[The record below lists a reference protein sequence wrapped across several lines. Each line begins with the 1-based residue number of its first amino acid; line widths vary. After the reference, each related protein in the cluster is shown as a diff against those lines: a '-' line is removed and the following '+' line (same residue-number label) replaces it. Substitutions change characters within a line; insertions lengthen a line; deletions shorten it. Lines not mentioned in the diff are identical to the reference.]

1 MLKFIRKNIFI
12 ILIFIITLFL
22 GFLTFLTFIDK
33 SFIELTDE
41 NLQYL
46 LVSNILL
53 LLVFFSM
60 IFIEIKNS
68 IKNEIAIEGS
78 RANRKYITFFSLF
91 TLIPSILISVF
102 SLFLFSFALEK
113 YFDKKITT
121 AVSNSY
127 QLAINYVSTVRNKV
141 ESDIVL
147 AAFDLNKNVSIFN
160 ENKQRFENYLN
171 SQKLVRKLD
180 AIFLIDNSGKLLM
193 STDRN
198 QIQYIPPSTEQ
209 LKMVLNDER
218 PLKILNAYKNT
229 SAALMRLANYDNTF
243 IYIIKYLDPKISQ
256 YLTESSEALDFYYT
270 VQDKRTGI
278 KFSFAIIYIII
289 VTLLL
294 FLSISIAIRFSSRFF
309 LSINNLISAST
320 NIGKG
325 NLNSKVPEIKTDKE
339 LEVLNKNFN
348 QMIDRLKYQQNKLLA
363 NERHEA
369 WESVAR
375 KIAHEIKNPL
385 TPIQLIIDSLRKKY
399 SELFDEKNK
408 ESFLE
413 KIKTINKQIKL
424 IEKLVNEFSD
434 FARMPKPIFK
444 KNELNK
450 VIKDSI
456 NLMKTNDKDIDFNFV
471 SEKAYY
477 VNSDIEQLNRVFI
490 NLFKNSIESLKEKH
504 EKMGNFQKKI
514 DVEIQLINE
523 YINIVVQD
531 NGTGFTNSDLRIF
544 SKPYFTTKKEGSG
557 LGLSIVEKIL
567 NDHNGFIEFIPQKEG
582 AKIKLLLPKYVNW
595 NFNNWW

>member
-46 LVSNILL
+46 LISNILL

-450 VIKDSI
+450 IIKDSI
-456 NLMKTNDKDIDFNFV
+456 NLMKTNDKDIVINFNTKEV
-471 SEKAYY
+471 HY
-477 VNSDIEQLNRVFI
+477 VNSDIEQLSRVFI
-490 NLFKNSIESLKEKH
+490 NLLKNSIESLKEKH
-504 EKMGNFQKKI
+504 QKTGDFKKKI
-514 DVEIQLINE
+514 DVEIQLIND
-523 YINIVVQD
+523 YISIVVQD
-531 NGTGFTNSDLRIF
+531 NGTGFTNNDLKTL

-567 NDHNGFIEFIPQKEG
+567 NDHNGFIEFISQKEG
-582 AKIKLLLPKYVNW
+582 AKIKILLPKYVN
-595 NFNNWW
+595 

>member
-348 QMIDRLKYQQNKLLA
+348 QMIDRLKYQQSKLIA

-399 SELFDEKNK
+399 SELIDEKNK

-444 KNELNK
+444 KNELTK
-450 VIKDSI
+450 IIKDTI
-456 NLMKTNDKDIDFNFV
+456 NLMKTNDKDISISFDFKEVF
-471 SEKAYY
+471 Y
-477 VNSDIEQLNRVFI
+477 VDSDIEQLNRVFI
-490 NLFKNSIESLKEKH
+490 NLFKNSIESLKEKS

-514 DVEIQLINE
+514 NVEIELIND
-523 YINIVVQD
+523 YINIIVED
-531 NGTGFTNSDLRIF
+531 NGTGFTNSDLKIF
-544 SKPYFTTKKEGSG
+544 SKPYFTTKKKGSG

-582 AKIKLLLPKYVNW
+582 AKIKILLPKYVN
-595 NFNNWW
+595 